1 MNKMIKLIKTKKE
14 NRNIDLKGRRVSL
27 SSEKSE
33 KERKLNSILI
43 NGFFYF
49 HLLSV
54 SSSISYNISLPK

>member
-1 MNKMIKLIKTKKE
+1 MIKLIKTKKE